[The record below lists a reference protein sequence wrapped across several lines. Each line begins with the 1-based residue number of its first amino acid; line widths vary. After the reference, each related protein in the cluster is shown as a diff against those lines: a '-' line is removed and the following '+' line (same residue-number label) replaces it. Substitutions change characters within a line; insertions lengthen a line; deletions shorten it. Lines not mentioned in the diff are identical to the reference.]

1 MAPRPASLPL
11 LPLASSPLESAFLAL
26 SVRSTTRS
34 RPKWMR
40 CSSPVS
46 ERQRVRRGLRPW
58 QADLR
63 ARSPSPA
70 PAAVIK
76 HKRRIEEIK
85 ELIDGK
91 RTGRT
96 KGSSEQQAVKNK
108 LAELRG
114 QFQAL
119 VVSWPA
125 CASAGHM
132 AAWRRQQRQQQAHC
146 RPCPCPCLLRRS
158 NAADHAAGMQ
168 WYIMGAGRSSLRCT
182 CTCTSQPPPPRDTRP
197 LPACL
202 PACLPAPCRRARRR
216 SCAPSWMWLPRR
228 GRAPAPP

>member
-1 MAPRPASLPL
+1 
-11 LPLASSPLESAFLAL
+11 
-26 SVRSTTRS
+26 
-34 RPKWMR
+34 
-40 CSSPVS
+40 
-46 ERQRVRRGLRPW
+46 VRRGLRPW

-125 CASAGHM
+125 RASRG
-132 AAWRRQQRQQQAHC
+132 AH
-146 RPCPCPCLLRRS
+146 
-158 NAADHAAGMQ
+158 G
-168 WYIMGAGRSSLRCT
+168 GGSSRHT
-182 CTCTSQPPPPRDTRP
+182 
-197 LPACL
+197 A
-202 PACLPAPCRRARRR
+202 
-216 SCAPSWMWLPRR
+216 
-228 GRAPAPP
+228 APAPAPAGAAAAMLHTMQMGGDTRLALAAAPCAARHLH

>member
-11 LPLASSPLESAFLAL
+11 LPLASSPLESAYLAL
-26 SVRSTTRS
+26 SVQSTTRS

-46 ERQRVRRGLRPW
+46 ERPRVRRGLRPG

-63 ARSPSPA
+63 ARSPSPT

-119 VVSWPA
+119 VVS
-125 CASAGHM
+125 
-132 AAWRRQQRQQQAHC
+132 
-146 RPCPCPCLLRRS
+146 
-158 NAADHAAGMQ
+158 
-168 WYIMGAGRSSLRCT
+168 
-182 CTCTSQPPPPRDTRP
+182 
-197 LPACL
+197 
-202 PACLPAPCRRARRR
+202 
-216 SCAPSWMWLPRR
+216 
-228 GRAPAPP
+228 